1 MSAAPQTRT
10 DPEPPDETELPDGAA
25 PPGGDAAEDAPA
37 GPARG
42 ADRGARR
49 SLALALL
56 AGAAGAGLALLASG
70 RIWARGSA
78 QLAQGELPRSVT
90 GADVTGVPGALAVVG
105 LAALV
110 AVFAVRRAGRTAVAA
125 LLTLSGAGIVAAAL
139 LGNADTSA
147 LREKA
152 ATAVGLA
159 GADVH
164 HVTHTGW
171 PWVAAAGGLLLLIA
185 GLLALLRGRH
195 WPAMSGRYERTPGGA
210 RGPRRTPPAPDLDRP
225 EEIWKSLDRGEDPTR

>member
-1 MSAAPQTRT
+1 MSAVPQPRT
-10 DPEPPDETELPDGAA
+10 DTEPT
-25 PPGGDAAEDAPA
+25 
-37 GPARG
+37 PARP
-42 ADRGARR
+42 ARSAKR

-56 AGAAGAGLALLASG
+56 LGAAGAGLALLASG
-70 RIWARGSA
+70 RIWARGTA
-78 QLAQGELPRSVT
+78 VLAQGELPRTVT

-110 AVFAVRRAGRTAVAA
+110 AVFAVRRVGRIVVAA
-125 LLTLSGAGIVAAAL
+125 LLALSGLGVTVAAA

-152 ATAVGLA
+152 ADAVGLA

-164 HVTHTGW
+164 HVTHTAW
-171 PWVAAAGGLLLLIA
+171 PWVAAAGGLLLLLA
-185 GLLALLRGRH
+185 GALALVFGRS

-210 RGPRRTPPAPDLDRP
+210 RGPRRAQAAPDLERP

>member
-1 MSAAPQTRT
+1 M
-10 DPEPPDETELPDGAA
+10 
-25 PPGGDAAEDAPA
+25 PPGDSGPAPA
-37 GPARG
+37 RPVRRAH
-42 ADRGARR
+42 R

-56 AGAAGAGLALLASG
+56 AGAAGAALALLASG
-70 RIWARGSA
+70 RTWAEGSA
-78 QLAQGELPRSVT
+78 VLAQGELPRTVT

-110 AVFAVRRAGRTAVAA
+110 AVFAVRRAGRIAVAG
-125 LLTLSGAGIVAAAL
+125 LLTLSGVGVAVAAV
-139 LGNADTSA
+139 LGNSDTSA

-152 ATAVGLA
+152 ATAVGMT
-159 GADVH
+159 GTGVH

-171 PWVAAAGGLLLLIA
+171 PWVAAAGGLLLLVA
-185 GLLALLRGRH
+185 GLLALVHGRH

-210 RGPRRTPPAPDLDRP
+210 RGPRRAPAAPDLDRP

>member
-10 DPEPPDETELPDGAA
+10 D
-25 PPGGDAAEDAPA
+25 AESPDAPA
-37 GPARG
+37 PAPDRSAQGARRG
-42 ADRGARR
+42 ATR

-56 AGAAGAGLALLASG
+56 TGAAGAGLALLASG
-70 RIWARGSA
+70 RTWAQGA
-78 QLAQGELPRSVT
+78 AVLAQGELPRTVT

-110 AVFAVRRAGRTAVAA
+110 AVFAVRRAGRTAVAS
-125 LLTLSGAGIVAAAL
+125 LLTLSGAGIVVAAV

-152 ATAVGLA
+152 ATAVGLT

-171 PWVAAAGGLLLLIA
+171 PWVAAAGGVLLLIA
-185 GLLALLRGRH
+185 GLLALFRGRH
-195 WPAMSGRYERTPGGA
+195 WPAMSGRYERTPGRA
-210 RGPRRTPPAPDLDRP
+210 RGPRRAPAAPDLDRP

>member
-1 MSAAPQTRT
+1 MVRVSAASQTPTDTAPQG
-10 DPEPPDETELPDGAA
+10 DSGPP
-25 PPGGDAAEDAPA
+25 
-37 GPARG
+37 PARP
-42 ADRGARR
+42 ARRAHR

-56 AGAAGAGLALLASG
+56 AGAAGAALALLASG
-70 RIWARGSA
+70 RTWAEGSA
-78 QLAQGELPRSVT
+78 VLAQGELSRTVT

-110 AVFAVRRAGRTAVAA
+110 AVFAVRRVGRIAVAA
-125 LLTLSGAGIVAAAL
+125 LLALSGVGIAVAAVR
-139 LGNADTSA
+139 GNSDTSA

-152 ATAVGLA
+152 ATAVGLT
-159 GADVH
+159 GTDVH

-185 GLLALLRGRH
+185 GLLALVYGRH
-195 WPAMSGRYERTPGGA
+195 WPAMSGKYERTPGGG
-210 RGPRRTPPAPDLDRP
+210 RGPRRAPAPPDLDRP

>member
-1 MSAAPQTRT
+1 MSAAPQPRT
-10 DPEPPDETELPDGAA
+10 DTEPA
-25 PPGGDAAEDAPA
+25 PT
-37 GPARG
+37 PARP
-42 ADRGARR
+42 APSAKR

-56 AGAAGAGLALLASG
+56 LGAAGAGLALLASG
-70 RIWARGSA
+70 RIWARGTA
-78 QLAQGELPRSVT
+78 VLAQGELPRTVT

-110 AVFAVRRAGRTAVAA
+110 AVFAVRRVGRIMVAA
-125 LLTLSGAGIVAAAL
+125 LLALSGLGVIVAAA

-152 ATAVGLA
+152 ADAVGLA

-164 HVTHTGW
+164 HVTHTAW
-171 PWVAAAGGLLLLIA
+171 PWVAAAGGLLLLLA
-185 GLLALLRGRH
+185 GVLALVFGRS

-210 RGPRRTPPAPDLDRP
+210 RGPRRAPAAPDLERP